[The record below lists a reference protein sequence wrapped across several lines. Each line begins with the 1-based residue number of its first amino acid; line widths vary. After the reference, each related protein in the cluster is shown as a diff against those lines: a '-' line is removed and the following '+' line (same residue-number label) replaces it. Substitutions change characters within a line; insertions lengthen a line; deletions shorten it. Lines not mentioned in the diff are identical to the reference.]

1 MKVEV
6 INRLTHKTIAT
17 YSMPDFSMYDFQE
30 WKDSGEVT
38 IDLDRLSD
46 NVANLDSNDPETQ
59 QSVSNPKDVDFYLP
73 DPLINRVCSQLAKS
87 HTDTEESPDQF
98 EDRCR
103 EITERVSTPELKS
116 STILSAVVTEVLE
129 THYPH
134 SEYKV
139 RISDG

>member
-6 INRLTHKTIAT
+6 INCLTQKTITT
-17 YSMPDFSMYDFQE
+17 YSIPDLSMYDFQE
-30 WKDSGEVT
+30 WKEPSEVM

-46 NVANLDSNDPETQ
+46 DVANLDSNDPETQ
-59 QSVSNPKDVDFYLP
+59 QPASNPREVDFYLP

-87 HTDTEESPDQF
+87 HMNTEESLDQF
-98 EDRCR
+98 MDRCK
-103 EITERVSTPELKS
+103 ETTERVSTPELKS
-116 STILSAVVTEVLE
+116 STILSAVVIEILK